1 MDTSIVV
8 DDILENGVHECLSAN
23 GSSLHSLVGLNIDQ
37 ESTIE
42 STQ

>member
-1 MDTSIVV
+1 M
-8 DDILENGVHECLSAN
+8 NALSAN
-23 GSSLHSLVGLNIDQ
+23 GSSLHSLIGLNIDQ